1 MTIKTVYNILQK
13 YYNHYM
19 NVLSISGNLKRIW
32 QFASRAAG
40 NNPQKVTPIHLLYGC
55 SLATDSLACA
65 LLNSEG
71 ITSEQIAATP
81 PAFFADKNVN
91 EILNLA
97 ETQSMVF
104 NQPEIY
110 SEALLYVLCTKC
122 KQTKAVI
129 DKINFGATQR
139 LVQKIINAVEG
150 VSTNQSVTPKV
161 INNQTT
167 TIIAT
172 NVAQKTDISITNST
186 TQPATSSQANVSINA
201 ELSPLLL
208 EYGQDLTAKARQG
221 KIDRIIGR
229 DEETNHLIEILCRK
243 TKNNP
248 VLIGEAGVGKSAII
262 EGLAKRI
269 VEQQVPDILKNKIVY
284 SLDVGLLLGGSKYRG
299 ELEGRLNKVLQEL
312 KNRDDIIL
320 FIDEIH
326 NIVASG
332 NKEGEMSVAEILK
345 PALARGT
352 LRCVGATTI
361 DEYRQY
367 IEKDPALERRFDP
380 VVVYPP
386 TPEQT
391 LEILEGLKSGFENY
405 HHVQI
410 NHSALNAAVLLS
422 NRYIFDRNLPD
433 KAIDVLDKAC
443 AKAQIKAGHTMQIIT
458 DNEIATVVSEMTK
471 IPLHKINSNDQKNL
485 MNLEKDLQTLIIGQ
499 DKAISVV
506 AKAVR
511 RNRSGINDANRPIGS
526 FFFLGRTGVGKT
538 EVCKQLSQI
547 LYDTEKAFIKL
558 DMSEF
563 SEAHSVSKLVGAP
576 PGYVGYDDGS
586 NLCNRVRH
594 NPYCLVLFD
603 EIEKAHPDIYNLM
616 LQILDEGRLT
626 DSHGKVVSFRNAII
640 VMTSNVGVNEIPN
653 DREVT
658 PTEEEQFVLNGMRKK
673 FSPEFINRIDSVV
686 VFNTLTQPDIEK
698 IVALQMQKL
707 TKRLSAVNVSLHYT
721 DAVITWIAAHG
732 YQKNYG
738 VRPIRRLIQTQIE
751 DKISEQII
759 TDQIHFADID
769 IIDDAVVVQSKR

>member
-13 YYNHYM
+13 YYNQYM
-19 NVLSISGNLKRIW
+19 VNISGNLTRIW
-32 QFASRAAG
+32 QFALRAAG
-40 NNPQKVTPIHLLYGC
+40 NNPQKVAPIHLLYGC
-55 SLATDSLACA
+55 SLVTDSLACA
-65 LLNSEG
+65 FLNSEG
-71 ITSEQIAATP
+71 VTSERLAATP

-91 EILNLA
+91 QILSMA
-97 ETQSMVF
+97 ETQSMLF

-110 SEALLYVLCTKC
+110 SESLLYVLCSKC

-129 DKINFGATQR
+129 DKINPGASQR
-139 LVQKIINAVEG
+139 ILQKIVNEIEN
-150 VSTNQSVTPKV
+150 VSAQKPTQPKV
-161 INNQTT
+161 IMSSTPVQH
-167 TIIAT
+167 AT
-172 NVAQKTDISITNST
+172 VAQSTARVTELNSH
-186 TQPATSSQANVSINA
+186 ASRVSSAPVNA
-201 ELSPLLL
+201 DLSPVLL

-269 VEQQVPDILKNKIVY
+269 VDQQVPENLQNKIIY

-312 KNRDDIIL
+312 KGRDDIIL

-332 NKEGEMSVAEILK
+332 NKDGEMSVAEILK

-361 DEYRQY
+361 DEYRMY

-380 VVVYPP
+380 VMVYAP
-386 TPEQT
+386 TLEQT
-391 LEILEGLKSGFENY
+391 VEILEGLKPGFENY
-405 HHVQI
+405 HKVQI
-410 NHSALNAAVLLS
+410 NHSALKAAVLLS

-443 AKAQIKAGHTMQIIT
+443 AKAKIKAGHNLSTIT
-458 DNEIATVVSEMTK
+458 DADIATVVSEMTK
-471 IPLHKINSNDQKNL
+471 IPLNKINTNDQRNL
-485 MNLEKDLQTLIIGQ
+485 MDLEKDLQAVIIGQ
-499 DKAISVV
+499 DKAISAV
-506 AKAVR
+506 AKAIR

-538 EVCKQLSQI
+538 EVCKQLSQM

-576 PGYVGYDDGS
+576 PGYAGYDDGS

-603 EIEKAHPDIYNLM
+603 EIEKAHADIYNLM

-626 DSHGKVVSFRNAII
+626 DSHGKVTSFRNALI
-640 VMTSNVGVNEIPN
+640 VMTSNVGVSEIPT
-653 DREVT
+653 DHDVA
-658 PTEEEQFVLNGMRKK
+658 PEEEEKYIMEGMRKK

-686 VFNTLTQPDIEK
+686 VFNTLTQNDIEK
-698 IVALQMQKL
+698 IVVLQMQKL
-707 TKRLSAVNVSLHYT
+707 SKRLSAVNVSMHYT
-721 DAVITWIAAHG
+721 DAVVTWIAEHG

-759 TDQIHFADID
+759 TEQIHFTEID
-769 IIDDAVVVQSKR
+769 VVDDNIVVQSRR

>member
-1 MTIKTVYNILQK
+1 MIN
-13 YYNHYM
+13 
-19 NVLSISGNLKRIW
+19 ISGNLTRIW
-32 QFASRAAG
+32 QFALRAAG
-40 NNPQKVTPIHLLYGC
+40 NNPQKVAPIHLLYGC
-55 SLATDSLACA
+55 SLVNDSLACA

-71 ITSEQIAATP
+71 VTAERLTATP

-91 EILNLA
+91 QILSMA
-97 ETQSMVF
+97 ETQSMLF

-110 SEALLYVLCTKC
+110 SESLLYVLCSKC

-129 DKINFGATQR
+129 DKINSGASQR
-139 LVQKIINAVEG
+139 ILQKIINTVEG
-150 VSTNQSVTPKV
+150 VSIPKTVQPKVVNQSVTNRAV
-161 INNQTT
+161 LNNTT
-167 TIIAT
+167 TT
-172 NVAQKTDISITNST
+172 HTTAQVNKPISN
-186 TQPATSSQANVSINA
+186 ANHN
-201 ELSPLLL
+201 LSPVLL

-229 DEETNHLIEILCRK
+229 DDETNHLIEILCRK

-269 VEQQVPDILKNKIVY
+269 IDQQVPDNLQNKLIY

-312 KNRDDIIL
+312 KDRDDIIL

-332 NKEGEMSVAEILK
+332 NKDGEMSVAEILK
-345 PALARGT
+345 PALARGS

-380 VVVYPP
+380 VMVYPP
-386 TPEQT
+386 TLEQT
-391 LEILEGLKSGFENY
+391 VEILEGLKPSFENY
-405 HHVQI
+405 HKVQI
-410 NHSALNAAVLLS
+410 NHSALKAAVLLS

-443 AKAQIKAGHTMQIIT
+443 AKARIKAQNSLSTIT
-458 DNEIATVVSEMTK
+458 DSDIATVVSEMTK
-471 IPLHKINSNDQKNL
+471 IPLNKINANDQKNL
-485 MNLEKDLQTLIIGQ
+485 MDLEKDLQSVIIGQ

-626 DSHGKVVSFRNAII
+626 DSHGKVVSFRNALI
-640 VMTSNVGVNEIPN
+640 VMTSNVGVSEVPT
-653 DREVT
+653 DHDVT
-658 PTEEEQFVLNGMRKK
+658 PEEEEKYIMDGMRKK

-686 VFNTLTQPDIEK
+686 VFNTLTQTDIEK

-707 TKRLSAVNVSLHYT
+707 SKRLAAVNVSMHYT
-721 DAVITWIAAHG
+721 DAVVTWLAVHG

-759 TDQIHFADID
+759 TDQIHFAEID
-769 IIDDAVVVQSKR
+769 VVDDAIVVQSKR

>member
-1 MTIKTVYNILQK
+1 
-13 YYNHYM
+13 M
-19 NVLSISGNLKRIW
+19 NISGNLKRILD
-32 QFASRAAG
+32 FASRAAG
-40 NNPQKVTPIHLLYGC
+40 NNPQKVAPIHLLYGC
-55 SLATDSLACA
+55 SLTTDSLACA
-65 LLNSEG
+65 ILNSEG
-71 ITSEQIAATP
+71 ITADLLAKTP

-91 EILNLA
+91 QVLNMA

-110 SEALLYVLCTKC
+110 SEALLYVLCSQC
-122 KQTKAVI
+122 KQSQAVVN
-129 DKINFGATQR
+129 KINPGAAQR
-139 LVQKIINAVEG
+139 ILQKIILAVED
-150 VSTNQSVTPKV
+150 TDMEKLAQPR
-161 INNQTT
+161 T
-167 TIIAT
+167 TIQPVKPVSQSTVVTTAQTPVTSVNSVRT
-172 NVAQKTDISITNST
+172 NT
-186 TQPATSSQANVSINA
+186 ATSN

-229 DEETNHLIEILCRK
+229 DEETDRLIEILCRK

-269 VEQQVPDILKNKIVY
+269 VEQKVPDNLLNKIVY
-284 SLDVGLLLGGSKYRG
+284 SLDIGLILGGSKYRG
-299 ELEGRLNKVLQEL
+299 ELEGRLNKVLLEL
-312 KNRDDIIL
+312 KERDDIIL

-326 NIVASG
+326 NIVTSG

-345 PALARGT
+345 PVLARGT

-361 DEYRQY
+361 DEYRLY

-380 VVVYPP
+380 VMVYPP
-386 TPEQT
+386 TLEQT
-391 LEILEGLKSGFENY
+391 VEILEGLQPSFENY

-410 NHSALNAAVLLS
+410 NHSALKAAVLLS

-443 AKAQIKAGHTMQIIT
+443 AKARIKSGHNLSIIT
-458 DNEIATVVSEMTK
+458 ENEIAVVVAEITK
-471 IPLHKINSNDQKNL
+471 IPLNKINAHDQKNL
-485 MNLEKDLQTLIIGQ
+485 MNLENDLQSVIIGQ
-499 DKAISVV
+499 DKAISAV

-563 SEAHSVSKLVGAP
+563 SEAHSVSKIVGAP

-586 NLCNRVRH
+586 NLCNRVRR

-603 EIEKAHPDIYNLM
+603 EIEKAHADIYNLM

-640 VMTSNVGVNEIPN
+640 VMTSNVGVSEIPT
-653 DREVT
+653 DHEVSLD
-658 PTEEEQFVLNGMRKK
+658 EEEQYIMNGMRKK
-673 FSPEFINRIDSVV
+673 FSPEFINRIDNIV
-686 VFNTLTQPDIEK
+686 VFNTLTQTDIEK
-698 IVALQMQKL
+698 IVALQMEKL
-707 TKRLSAVNVSLHYT
+707 TKRLAAVNVSMQYT
-721 DAVITWIAAHG
+721 DAVITWLAVHG

-759 TDQIHFADID
+759 TEQIHFAEID

>member
-1 MTIKTVYNILQK
+1 
-13 YYNHYM
+13 M
-19 NVLSISGNLKRIW
+19 NVLNVSGNIKRIW

-40 NNPQKVTPIHLLYGC
+40 NNPQKVTPIHLLYAC

-65 LLNSEG
+65 FLNSEG
-71 ITSEQIAATP
+71 ITADRIAATP
-81 PAFFADKNVN
+81 PAFFADKTVN
-91 EILNLA
+91 EILTLA
-97 ETQSMVF
+97 ETQSMIF

-110 SEALLYVLCTKC
+110 SEALLWVLCSKC

-129 DKINFGATQR
+129 DKINPGASR
-139 LVQKIINAVEG
+139 RIMQKITNEVGGEKTVPVQPRVVNNQPASAATPRP
-150 VSTNQSVTPKV
+150 STDVTPLSQTPSQSTPSKTTAA
-161 INNQTT
+161 NN
-167 TIIAT
+167 A
-172 NVAQKTDISITNST
+172 D
-186 TQPATSSQANVSINA
+186 
-201 ELSPLLL
+201 LSPLLL
-208 EYGQDLTAKARQG
+208 DYGQDLTAKARQG

-269 VEQQVPDILKNKIVY
+269 VEQQVPDNLQDKIIY
-284 SLDVGLLLGGSKYRG
+284 SLDIGLLLGGSKYRG

-312 KNRDDIIL
+312 KGRDDIIL

-326 NIVASG
+326 NIVTSG
-332 NKEGEMSVAEILK
+332 NKEGEMSVGEILK

-380 VVVYPP
+380 VMVYPP

-391 LEILEGLKSGFENY
+391 VAILEGLAPSFENY
-405 HHVQI
+405 HKVQI
-410 NHSALNAAVLLS
+410 NHSALTAAVLLS

-443 AKAQIKAGHTMQIIT
+443 AKTRIKAGHNLSIIT
-458 DNEIATVVSEMTK
+458 DAEIATVVSEMTK
-471 IPLHKINSNDQKNL
+471 IPLNKINLNDQKNL
-485 MNLEKDLQTLIIGQ
+485 MNLEKDLQAVIIGQ
-499 DKAISVV
+499 DKAIDVI
-506 AKAVR
+506 ARAVR

-538 EVCKQLSQI
+538 EVCKQLSQM

-563 SEAHSVSKLVGAP
+563 SEAHSVSKMVGAP
-576 PGYVGYDDGS
+576 PGYAGYNDGS
-586 NLCNRVRH
+586 NNLCNRVRH

-603 EIEKAHPDIYNLM
+603 EIEKAHADIYNLM

-626 DSHGKVVSFRNAII
+626 DSHGKVISFRNALI
-640 VMTSNVGVNEIPN
+640 VLTSNVGVNHIPT
-653 DREVT
+653 DRDV
-658 PTEEEQFVLNGMRKK
+658 PPEEEEKYILEGMRKK
-673 FSPEFINRIDSVV
+673 FSPEFINRIDNVV
-686 VFNTLTQPDIEK
+686 VFNTLTQTDIEK
-698 IVALQMQKL
+698 IVAIQMQKL
-707 TKRLSAVNVSLHYT
+707 TKRLSAVNVSMHYT
-721 DAVITWIAAHG
+721 DAVVTWLAQRG
-732 YQKNYG
+732 YQKDYG

-759 TDQIHFADID
+759 TQQIHFAAID
-769 IIDDAVVVQSKR
+769 IVDDAVVVQSRR

>member
-1 MTIKTVYNILQK
+1 
-13 YYNHYM
+13 M

-32 QFASRAAG
+32 QFASRAAR

-55 SLATDSLACA
+55 SLTTDSLACA
-65 LLNSEG
+65 ILNSEG
-71 ITSEQIAATP
+71 ITSERIAATP
-81 PAFFADKNVN
+81 PAFFADKSAN

-122 KQTKAVI
+122 KQTKAAI
-129 DKINFGATQR
+129 DKINPGASKR
-139 LVQKIINAVEG
+139 ILQKIINAIDGVNLDKPSTAKIVSQQPINSVTIQPIHSTQVSKPTVQATSTPR
-150 VSTNQSVTPKV
+150 VST
-161 INNQTT
+161 
-167 TIIAT
+167 T
-172 NVAQKTDISITNST
+172 ND
-186 TQPATSSQANVSINA
+186 
-201 ELSPLLL
+201 LSPVLL

-229 DEETNHLIEILCRK
+229 EDETNRLIEILCRK

-269 VEQQVPDILKNKIVY
+269 VDQQVPDNLQNKIIY
-284 SLDVGLLLGGSKYRG
+284 SLDIGLLLGGSKYRG

-312 KNRDDIIL
+312 KERTDIIL

-326 NIVASG
+326 NIVTSG

-380 VVVYPP
+380 VMVYPP
-386 TPEQT
+386 TLEQT
-391 LEILEGLKSGFENY
+391 LEILEGLTPSFENY
-405 HHVQI
+405 HKVKI

-433 KAIDVLDKAC
+433 KAIDVLDQAC
-443 AKAQIKAGHTMQIIT
+443 AKAKIKAGHSMSVIT
-458 DNEIATVVSEMTK
+458 ESEIATVIAEMTK
-471 IPLHKINSNDQKNL
+471 IPLNKITSNDQKNL
-485 MNLEKDLQTLIIGQ
+485 MNLEKDLQAVIIGQ
-499 DKAISVV
+499 DKAISAV

-538 EVCKQLSQI
+538 EVCKQLSQM
-547 LYDTEKAFIKL
+547 LYDNEKAFIKL

-563 SEAHSVSKLVGAP
+563 SEAHSVSKIVGAP

-586 NLCNRVRH
+586 NLCNRVRR

-603 EIEKAHPDIYNLM
+603 EIEKAHADIYNLM

-626 DSHGKVVSFRNAII
+626 DSHGKVVSFRNALI
-640 VMTSNVGVNEIPN
+640 VMTSNVGVSEIPV
-653 DREVT
+653 DKDIT
-658 PTEEEQFVLNGMRKK
+658 PDEEEKFIMQGMRKK
-673 FSPEFINRIDSVV
+673 FSPEFINRIDNIV
-686 VFNTLTQPDIEK
+686 VFNTLTQTDIEK

-707 TKRLSAVNVSLHYT
+707 SKRLSAINVSMHYT
-721 DAVITWIAAHG
+721 DAVVTWIAVHG

-759 TDQIHFADID
+759 TDQIHFVEID
-769 IIDDAVVVQSKR
+769 VVDDNVVVQSRR

>member
-1 MTIKTVYNILQK
+1 
-13 YYNHYM
+13 M
-19 NVLSISGNLKRIW
+19 NVLNVSGNIKRIW

-40 NNPQKVTPIHLLYGC
+40 NNPRKVTPIHLLYAC
-55 SLATDSLACA
+55 SLTTDSLACA
-65 LLNSEG
+65 FLNSEG
-71 ITSEQIAATP
+71 ITSERIAATP
-81 PAFFADKNVN
+81 PAFFADKTVD
-91 EILNLA
+91 EILTLA

-110 SEALLYVLCTKC
+110 SEALLFVLCSKC
-122 KQTKAVI
+122 KQTKAAI
-129 DKINFGATQR
+129 DKINPGASR
-139 LVQKIINAVEG
+139 RIMQKIMNEVGGVKPVQPKAV
-150 VSTNQSVTPKV
+150 NHQSVAAPTPV
-161 INNQTT
+161 QTT
-167 TIIAT
+167 
-172 NVAQKTDISITNST
+172 AQAPLPQAPNQPSPVHTTVTD
-186 TQPATSSQANVSINA
+186 NA
-201 ELSPLLL
+201 DLSPLLL
-208 EYGQDLTAKARQG
+208 DYGQDLTAKARQG

-229 DEETNHLIEILCRK
+229 DEETNHVIEILCRK

-269 VEQQVPDILKNKIVY
+269 VEQQVPDNLQNKIIY
-284 SLDVGLLLGGSKYRG
+284 SLDIGLLLGGSKYRG

-312 KNRDDIIL
+312 KGRDDIIL

-326 NIVASG
+326 NIVTSG
-332 NKEGEMSVAEILK
+332 NKEGEMSVGEILK

-361 DEYRQY
+361 DEYRKY

-380 VVVYPP
+380 VMVYPP

-391 LEILEGLKSGFENY
+391 VAILEGLTPGFENY
-405 HHVQI
+405 HKVQI
-410 NHSALNAAVLLS
+410 NHSALTAAVLLS

-443 AKAQIKAGHTMQIIT
+443 AKARIKAGHNLSIIT
-458 DNEIATVVSEMTK
+458 DAEIATVIAEMTK
-471 IPLHKINSNDQKNL
+471 IPLNKINLNDQKNL
-485 MNLEKDLQTLIIGQ
+485 MNLEKDLQAVIIGQ
-499 DKAISVV
+499 DKAISVI

-538 EVCKQLSQI
+538 EVCKQLSQM

-563 SEAHSVSKLVGAP
+563 SEPHSVSKLVGAA

-603 EIEKAHPDIYNLM
+603 EIEKAHSDIYNLM

-626 DSHGKVVSFRNAII
+626 DSHGKVVSFRNALI
-640 VMTSNVGVNEIPN
+640 VMTSNVGVNQIPT
-653 DREVT
+653 DRDLT
-658 PTEEEQFVLNGMRKK
+658 PEQEEQYIMDGMRKK
-673 FSPEFINRIDSVV
+673 FSPEFINRIDNVV
-686 VFNTLTQPDIEK
+686 VFNTLTQADIEK

-707 TKRLSAVNVSLHYT
+707 TKRLSAVNVSMRYT
-721 DAVITWIAAHG
+721 DAVVTWIAQRG
-732 YQKNYG
+732 YQKDYG

-759 TDQIHFADID
+759 TQQIHFAAID
-769 IIDDAVVVQSKR
+769 IVDDAVVVQSRR